1 MTAVWPVCA
10 NALPFSRG
18 CARVVVLPKPRSA
31 VRETVV
37 SRHRRQVKK
46 MRFDRFKRIFYA
58 FPVQGLSYV
67 LRSGGAVTQLVEL
80 SYAEFVKMST
90 TLKEVASKLD
100 RL

>member
-1 MTAVWPVCA
+1 
-10 NALPFSRG
+10 
-18 CARVVVLPKPRSA
+18 
-31 VRETVV
+31 
-37 SRHRRQVKK
+37 

-80 SYAEFVKMST
+80 SYAEFVKIST